1 MKNGK
6 QWNILGVP
14 ILKIITKDKNYKN
27 SILKQYKI
35 VIFNLLLVSIGY
47 SSFEGDSILIQI
59 GISKLEL
66 FTSFTIKNRWLR

>member
-35 VIFNLLLVSIGY
+35 VIFNLLLASIGY

>member
-14 ILKIITKDKNYKN
+14 ILKIITKDKNNKN